1 MNKIIKN
8 TLILTA
14 ITLVSGFLLG
24 IVYDIT
30 KEPIAVAQENTKQE
44 AFRAVLSDA
53 DFFETYEDF
62 DAESAAE
69 LLSENG
75 YTADDITEIA
85 VGKDGG
91 GETVGYVVNVTSHEG
106 YAGDIQISV
115 GIASDG
121 TVKGIEMLSI
131 SETAGLGMKA
141 AEAEFKD
148 QFKDKNVEK
157 FSYTKTGE
165 EGDDKIDAISG
176 ATITTNAVTNGVNA
190 GLCVFQIL
198 SEGGIGG

>member
-176 ATITTNAVTNGVNA
+176 ATITTNAVTNAVDAALVYFQNELGGGVN
-190 GLCVFQIL
+190 
-198 SEGGIGG
+198 E